1 MSAPSGLDAWEKA
14 YRDFESPAREV
25 DKFDRRLRTLGIDR
39 LDRASRV
46 LEICC
51 GRGNALTAWHR
62 LGFTRAIG
70 LDLSYPLLRLYAGRA
85 PRVGADIRALPFPDA
100 SQDIIAVHG
109 GLHHLPLLSDL
120 DTTLREMR
128 RVVRPEGRI
137 VIVEPWST
145 PFLTAVHAL
154 SRQRLVRRLSKK
166 FDAFER
172 MYELERSTY
181 DAWIGRPAA
190 ILDIIRHHL
199 EPIVLRQSRGKLM
212 LLARAARER

>member
-1 MSAPSGLDAWEKA
+1 MSAPSALDAWEEA
-14 YRDFESPAREV
+14 YRDFESPAQEV
-25 DKFDRRLRTLGIDR
+25 DKFDRRLRTLGVDR

-51 GRGNALTAWHR
+51 GHGNALTAWHR
-62 LGFTRAIG
+62 LGFMRAVG

-85 PRVGADIRALPFPDA
+85 PCVGADIRALPFPDA

-109 GLHHLPLLSDL
+109 GLHHLPSLSDL
-120 DTTLREMR
+120 DATLLEMR
-128 RVVRPEGRI
+128 RVVRPNGRI

-154 SRQRLVRRLSKK
+154 SRQRLIRRLSKK
-166 FDAFER
+166 VDSFER

-181 DAWIGRPAA
+181 DAWLGQPAA
-190 ILDIIRHHL
+190 ILEIIRHHL
-199 EPIVLRQSRGKLM
+199 EPIVLRRSRGKLM
-212 LLARAARER
+212 VLARAARGR